1 MAGSRN
7 CGKRF
12 LLFLKML
19 YFYSKIRYNMG
30 HEYIGGHV
38 MNILIVNAGSSSLKY
53 QVINM
58 ADESTLAKGLI
69 ERIGI
74 PGSKLTQT
82 VGESKHVVETPMKD
96 HIEASQHM
104 INALTDPVHGAVKSM
119 DEIGAVGHRVVQGG
133 ETFTTSTLIDEEC
146 LNAIKANVPLAPLHN
161 PANLMGIKACLQV
174 MPDKPMVAVFDT
186 SFHQTMP
193 PHAYL
198 YGVPY
203 EYYEKLRVRRYG
215 FHGTSHRYVSKRGAT
230 FLGKDAKDLRII
242 TCHLGNGSSICA
254 VDHGKSVDTSM
265 GLTPLEGV
273 LMGTR
278 SGTVDPAA
286 LQFIMNAENINIDEM
301 LDVLNKKSG
310 LLGVSGVSSDMRDVE
325 AAAEKGNKQAETALK
340 MLSRGIK
347 KYIAAYAAI
356 MGGVDLIVFTAG
368 IGENSPEL
376 REMVLSDMSFMGI
389 ELDKAKNKVRGKETD
404 ISAENSR
411 VKLLIIP
418 TNEELV
424 IARDTKELVGGKA

>member
-1 MAGSRN
+1 
-7 CGKRF
+7 
-12 LLFLKML
+12 
-19 YFYSKIRYNMG
+19 
-30 HEYIGGHV
+30 

-74 PGSKLTQT
+74 PGSKLSQT

-119 DEIGAVGHRVVQGG
+119 DEISAVGHRVVQGG

-215 FHGTSHRYVSKRGAT
+215 FHGTSHRYVSRRGAA

-325 AAAEKGNKQAETALK
+325 AAAENGNKQAETALK

>member
-1 MAGSRN
+1 
-7 CGKRF
+7 
-12 LLFLKML
+12 
-19 YFYSKIRYNMG
+19 
-30 HEYIGGHV
+30 

-119 DEIGAVGHRVVQGG
+119 DEISAVGHRVVQGG

-215 FHGTSHRYVSKRGAT
+215 FHGTSHRYVSKRGAA

-376 REMVLSDMSFMGI
+376 REMVLCDMSFMGI

-404 ISAENSR
+404 ISAESSR